1 MIVQLIENI
10 YQFLWGEWIHVPLPG
25 GGSLGL
31 SLLIILLLPAGIVFT
46 IKTKFLPIRLFPDM
60 VKALTANNKNGKDE
74 KSSLSSLQTLIVST
88 ATRVG
93 MGNLTGV
100 VAAISAGGAGAVF
113 WMWITA
119 LLGSS
124 TAFIEATLAQLHK
137 EKDPL
142 YGGYRGGPAYYIH
155 HFMEERQGKKKK
167 HTLIAVLFAIS
178 GLICW
183 CGISQ
188 VVSNSVAESFHNA
201 FHIPTLYTTI
211 VLVIVAAVIVLRKN
225 ATVKVLD
232 IVVPIMAVIYFG
244 ITIFVILTNLPS
256 IPLYGGYRGG
266 PAYYIHHFMEEK
278 QGKKKKHTL
287 IAVLFAISGL
297 ICWCGISQVV
307 SNSVAESFH
316 NAFHIPTLYTTIVL
330 VIVAAVIVLR
340 KNATVKVLDIVVPIM
355 AVIYFGITI
364 FVILTNLPS
373 IPGVFA
379 RIFKEAFGIRQ
390 VAAGGFGA
398 VLMNGVKRGLFS
410 NEAGSG
416 SAPCAAAA
424 ADCER
429 PAQMGLVQ
437 ALGVFIDTI
446 VICSCT
452 AMLMLLAP
460 QNLTNGLTGMNLL
473 QTAMNYH
480 LGGFGVVFIAVILW
494 MFSFST
500 FLGILFYARSN
511 VAYLFGD
518 KWGWQTAYKVLA
530 LVMLFI
536 GGIQTY
542 TFVWDLGDVG
552 IGLMTIFNIF
562 ILYAMSGQA
571 IKELKNYEETKKK
584 SIEERAYALQEDE

>member
-1 MIVQLIENI
+1 M
-10 YQFLWGEWIHVPLPG
+10 
-25 GGSLGL
+25 
-31 SLLIILLLPAGIVFT
+31 
-46 IKTKFLPIRLFPDM
+46 
-60 VKALTANNKNGKDE
+60 
-74 KSSLSSLQTLIVST
+74 
-88 ATRVG
+88 
-93 MGNLTGV
+93 
-100 VAAISAGGAGAVF
+100 
-113 WMWITA
+113 
-119 LLGSS
+119 
-124 TAFIEATLAQLHK
+124 
-137 EKDPL
+137 
-142 YGGYRGGPAYYIH
+142 
-155 HFMEERQGKKKK
+155 
-167 HTLIAVLFAIS
+167 
-178 GLICW
+178 C
-183 CGISQ
+183 
-188 VVSNSVAESFHNA
+188 
-201 FHIPTLYTTI
+201 
-211 VLVIVAAVIVLRKN
+211 
-225 ATVKVLD
+225 
-232 IVVPIMAVIYFG
+232 
-244 ITIFVILTNLPS
+244 
-256 IPLYGGYRGG
+256 
-266 PAYYIHHFMEEK
+266 
-278 QGKKKKHTL
+278 
-287 IAVLFAISGL
+287 
-297 ICWCGISQVV
+297 
-307 SNSVAESFH
+307 
-316 NAFHIPTLYTTIVL
+316 
-330 VIVAAVIVLR
+330 
-340 KNATVKVLDIVVPIM
+340 
-355 AVIYFGITI
+355 
-364 FVILTNLPS
+364 
-373 IPGVFA
+373 
-379 RIFKEAFGIRQ
+379 
-390 VAAGGFGA
+390 
-398 VLMNGVKRGLFS
+398 
-410 NEAGSG
+410 
-416 SAPCAAAA
+416 AA